1 MFENMGKR
9 KYAMPIV
16 AVLAIFCVMSLVV
29 YPILNATPK
38 DIPFA
43 ILSLDDGAQ
52 TPAGEVN
59 IGDELVKN
67 ISEGLPVA
75 EGQESPI
82 AFTVLDSQAALDEA
96 MENNEYYGAIVIP
109 ADFSAGT
116 VAAKQAEV
124 QAALAQA
131 QALQAAQAAAAQAAA
146 AAAQAE
152 TPALDPAAVVA
163 ALAAAGINP
172 ANAMDDPAA
181 TAAALAAAGLDP
193 QAAMAALA
201 AASGAASPT
210 DTQDAAT
217 EAADA
222 AVSPAA
228 ANPLEALTGGS
239 DDAVAAP
246 SLTVL
251 INQGKNAMVASTMQ
265 SALTSMFYTTGI
277 SAEFENVST
286 ADIGG
291 GAMAGMMSGQMLIM
305 PFVMMTLVASMILFF
320 TMRPA
325 KGASRSAK
333 YKAFASQAGYAALLS
348 LVVAAA
354 AVAIVTWFGGMNL
367 PVGNAIVFL
376 WIASFCMMLLFVGAL
391 DIAAPLGVLVVLLV
405 FGCGMSIA
413 MLAPEMLPSLWR
425 DFVYPWVPQHF
436 VGDGLRAII
445 YRGDGAVNASTPP
458 LVLTG
463 CVGLA
468 LLLLAGLIP
477 GGKKQTTAE

>member
-131 QALQAAQAAAAQAAA
+131 QALQAAQAAAAQAADA
-146 AAAQAE
+146 AA
-152 TPALDPAAVVA
+152 
-163 ALAAAGINP
+163 
-172 ANAMDDPAA
+172 
-181 TAAALAAAGLDP
+181 
-193 QAAMAALA
+193 
-201 AASGAASPT
+201 
-210 DTQDAAT
+210 
-217 EAADA
+217 
-222 AVSPAA
+222 SPAA

-348 LVVAAA
+348 LLVAAA
-354 AVAIVTWFGGMNL
+354 AIAIVTWFGGMNL

-413 MLAPEMLPSLWR
+413 MLAPEMLPGLWR

-436 VGDGLRAII
+436 VGDGLRSII
-445 YRGDGAVNASTPP
+445 YLGDGAINASTPP

-463 CVGLA
+463 CVGA
-468 LLLLAGLIP
+468 VLLCLAGLIP